1 MADGRTPPTARAE
14 RESIADRVER
24 SIEDRLDAEAIER
37 TAGTEPEDGGRSL
50 HKTALWLAIT
60 GVSLYLVAPGLL
72 DVLNSWRDLRTI
84 DLLWFPVM
92 LALMTASLAC
102 LWWLQKLALPS
113 APMSGVIDSQL
124 AGNAL
129 SKIAPGGGAVGAA
142 LQYKML
148 VERGVERGRAVTAI
162 TAVNLLTFALVLAL
176 PVLAL
181 PALLTGSTNDQ
192 LQETGLIS
200 LGIFVVL
207 AVVATMLI
215 LREDLL
221 RAIGRVVER
230 MLNRIRRRHEP
241 TRTLPDR
248 LVRERDRLTAALGP
262 NRWRAL
268 IACTGRWAF
277 DFLILVAAL
286 AAVGSYPTPG
296 LVLLAFCAAQVL
308 AQIPVTPGGL
318 GFVEAGLTATLAL
331 AGVAAGDAVL
341 ATFAYRL
348 MTYWLPLP
356 LGLVGLGLHRR
367 HSPS

>member
-1 MADGRTPPTARAE
+1 MAESDRRAE
-14 RESIADRVER
+14 RGSIADRVER
-24 SIEDRLDAEAIER
+24 SIEGRIDEEEIER
-37 TAGTEPEDGGRSL
+37 TAAETDESTGSL
-50 HKTALWLAIT
+50 RKTIFWLAIT
-60 GVSLYLVAPGLL
+60 GVSLYLVAPSLL
-72 DVLNSWRDLRTI
+72 DVLSSWRDLHTI
-84 DLLWFPVM
+84 DLLWFPLM
-92 LALMTASLAC
+92 LGLMGASLAC

-113 APMSGVIDSQL
+113 APISGVIDSQL

-148 VERGVERGRAVTAI
+148 VERGVDRGRAVTAI

-181 PALLTGSTNDQ
+181 PALLTGGTNEQ

-200 LGIFVVL
+200 LAIFVVL
-207 AVVATMLI
+207 AVMATMLLI
-215 LREDLL
+215 REDLL
-221 RAIGRVVER
+221 RGVGRLVER
-230 MLNRIRRRHEP
+230 VLNRVRRKREP

-248 LVRERDRLTAALGP
+248 LVKERDRLTAALGP

-268 IACTGRWAF
+268 VACTGRWAF
-277 DFLILVAAL
+277 DFAILVAAL

-331 AGVAAGDAVL
+331 AGVGAGDAVL

-356 LGLVGLGLHRR
+356 LGVLGLGLHRR
-367 HSPS
+367 HTPA